1 MLQKYNFLLIW
12 QTFIK
17 TMVSLQ
23 EQSQTSMTV
32 NEFYLQLKHTFPF
45 AVTLKQDAFLN
56 KIARFVLSENQDE
69 LFVLKGYAGTGKTT
83 LLSNL
88 VNQLASVHL
97 KYVMLAPTGRAAK
110 VISNYAKRPAH
121 TIHKKIYYPKKDKNS
136 GLAFTMQ
143 ANKHKN
149 TIFIVD
155 ESSMIS
161 DHVTDATM
169 YTHGSLLDDL
179 MYYVYSGQNCK
190 LIIVGDTAQLP
201 PVGMD
206 ESPALLESKLALHYQ
221 MKVDHIELTEV
232 MRQEEGSG
240 ILYNATELR
249 EQLQQEFYDFFAF
262 DIKPFKDI
270 IRLQDGYETLDAI
283 HDAFSR
289 KGTEE
294 TIFIVRSNKRANQYN
309 QQIRMRVLDLESE
322 LSSGD
327 YIMVV
332 KNNYFWLKDSKAAD
346 FIANGDILEILQI
359 YRHHELYGFRFASV
373 KVRMVDYP
381 DLAPF
386 DTIVLLDTLNSE
398 SASLTYEQ
406 SNRLYQ
412 EVLLDYEDEPTAYR
426 RMQKVKNNEYFN
438 ALQIKFA
445 YAVTCHKSQGGQ
457 WDTVFIEQ
465 PYLPEGISKDYMRW
479 LYTAL
484 TRAKEKVYLIGF
496 NDEFFDE

>member
-1 MLQKYNFLLIW
+1 
-12 QTFIK
+12 
-17 TMVSLQ
+17 
-23 EQSQTSMTV
+23 MTIT
-32 NEFYLQLKHTFPF
+32 EFYLHIKNSFPF
-45 AVTLKQDAFLN
+45 NVTLKQDAFLK
-56 KIARFVLSENQDE
+56 KISQFILSENQDE
-69 LFVLKGYAGTGKTT
+69 VFVLKGYAGTGKTT

-88 VNQLASVHL
+88 VNQLPLVNK

-110 VISNYAKRPAH
+110 VISNYAKQPAF

-136 GLAFTMQ
+136 GMAFTMQ

-161 DHVTDATM
+161 DNVTDATM

-179 MYYVYSGQNCK
+179 LYYVYSGQNCK

-206 ESPALLESKLALHYQ
+206 ESPALNENKLALNYH
-221 MKVDHIELTEV
+221 MKVDFIELTEV
-232 MRQEEGSG
+232 MRQEEDSG

-249 EQLQQEFYDFFAF
+249 EQLQQEFYDFFEF
-262 DIKPFKDI
+262 DVKPFKDI
-270 IRLQDGYETLDAI
+270 VRLQDGYETLDAI
-283 HDAFSR
+283 HDAYSK
-289 KGTEE
+289 KGSEE

-309 QQIRMRVLDLESE
+309 QQIRTRILDNESE
-322 LSSGD
+322 ISAGD

-332 KNNYFWLKDSKAAD
+332 KNNYFWLKDSKTTD

-359 YRHHELYGFRFASV
+359 YKHHELYGFRFASV
-373 KVRMVDYP
+373 KVRMIDYP
-381 DLAPF
+381 DMLPF
-386 DTIVLLDTLNSE
+386 DTIVLLDTLHSE
-398 SASLTYEQ
+398 SASLTYEE
-406 SNRLYQ
+406 SNKLYQ
-412 EVLLDYEDEPTAYR
+412 EVLLDYQDEITAFR

-465 PYLPEGISKDYMRW
+465 PYLPDGISKDYMRW

-496 NDEFFDE
+496 NDDFFSE

>member
-1 MLQKYNFLLIW
+1 
-12 QTFIK
+12 
-17 TMVSLQ
+17 
-23 EQSQTSMTV
+23 MTIT
-32 NEFYLQLKHTFPF
+32 EFYLQLKNSFPF
-45 AVTLKQDAFLN
+45 DVTLKQDAFLK
-56 KIARFVLSENQDE
+56 KISQFVLNDNQDE
-69 LFVLKGYAGTGKTT
+69 IFVLKGYAGTGKTT
-83 LLSNL
+83 LLSVL
-88 VNQLASVHL
+88 VNQLPHVNK

-110 VISNYAKRPAH
+110 VISNYAKQPAF
-121 TIHKKIYYPKKDKNS
+121 TIHKKIYYPKRDKNL
-136 GLAFTMQ
+136 GMAFTMQ

-161 DHVTDATM
+161 DNVNDATM

-179 MYYVYSGQNCK
+179 LYYVYSGQNCK

-206 ESPALLESKLALHYQ
+206 ESPALNESKLALNYH
-221 MKVDHIELTEV
+221 MKVDFIELTEV
-232 MRQEEGSG
+232 MRQEEDSG

-249 EQLQQEFYDFFAF
+249 EQLQQEFYDFFEF

-283 HDAFSR
+283 TDAFSK
-289 KGTEE
+289 KGSEE

-309 QQIRMRVLDLESE
+309 QQIRTRVLDNESE
-322 LSSGD
+322 ISAGD

-332 KNNYFWLKDSKAAD
+332 KNNYFWLKDSKVTD
-346 FIANGDILEILQI
+346 FIANGDVMEVMQV
-359 YRHHELYGFRFASV
+359 YKHHELYGFRFASV
-373 KVRMVDYP
+373 KVRMIDYP
-381 DLAPF
+381 DMPAF
-386 DTIVLLDTLNSE
+386 DTIVLLDTLYSE

-406 SNRLYQ
+406 SNKLYQ
-412 EVLLDYEDEPTAYR
+412 EVLLDYQDEITAFR

-465 PYLPEGISKDYMRW
+465 PYLPDGISKDYMRW

-496 NDEFFDE
+496 NDDFFSE

>member
-1 MLQKYNFLLIW
+1 
-12 QTFIK
+12 
-17 TMVSLQ
+17 
-23 EQSQTSMTV
+23 MTIT
-32 NEFYLQLKHTFPF
+32 EFYQHLKNTFPF
-45 AVTLKQDAFLN
+45 DLTLKQDAFLR
-56 KIARFVLSENQDE
+56 KIAQFVLSEHQDE
-69 LFVLKGYAGTGKTT
+69 IFVLKGYAGTGKTT

-88 VNQLASVHL
+88 VNQLSLVRK

-110 VISNYAKRPAH
+110 VISNYAKQPAY
-121 TIHKKIYYPKKDKNS
+121 TIHKKIYYPKKDQQS
-136 GLAFTMQ
+136 GVAFTMQ

-149 TIFIVD
+149 TVFIVD

-161 DHVTDATM
+161 DNVTDATM

-179 MYYVYSGQNCK
+179 MYYVYSGENCK

-206 ESPALLESKLALHYQ
+206 ESPALNEDRLALQYD
-221 MKVDHIELTEV
+221 MKVDFIELTEV
-232 MRQEEGSG
+232 MRQEEDSG

-249 EQLQQEFYDFFAF
+249 EQLQQEFYDFFEF
-262 DIKPFKDI
+262 DVKPFKDI
-270 IRLQDGYETLDAI
+270 VRLQDGYETLDAI
-283 HDAFSR
+283 HDAYSH
-289 KGTEE
+289 KGNEE

-309 QQIRMRVLDLESE
+309 QQIRTRILDNDSE
-322 LSSGD
+322 ISAGD

-332 KNNYFWLKDSKAAD
+332 KNNYFWLKDSKVTD
-346 FIANGDILEILQI
+346 FIANGDILEIMQI
-359 YRHHELYGFRFASV
+359 YRYYELYGFRFASV
-373 KVRMVDYP
+373 KVRMIDYP
-381 DLAPF
+381 DMAPF
-386 DTIVLLDTLNSE
+386 DTIVLLDTLHSE
-398 SASLTYEQ
+398 SASMTYEE

-412 EVLLDYEDEPTAYR
+412 EVLLDYQDETTAYR

-457 WDTVFIEQ
+457 WDPVFIEQ
-465 PYLPEGISKDYMRW
+465 PYLPDGISKDYMRW

-496 NDEFFDE
+496 NDDFFSE